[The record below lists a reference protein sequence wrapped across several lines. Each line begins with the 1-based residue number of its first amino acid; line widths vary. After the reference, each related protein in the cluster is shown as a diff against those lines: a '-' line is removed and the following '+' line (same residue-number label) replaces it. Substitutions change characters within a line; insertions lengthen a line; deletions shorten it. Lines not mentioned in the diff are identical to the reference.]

1 MGSMTADD
9 DVIFEPRPTT
19 PRWTHV
25 ALRVADMDASIAW
38 FETFTP
44 LRLITRREDEDGYG
58 AWLGHPE
65 PSEHPFILV
74 LAHFFPHRDP
84 FAGAGFNYLDPFAH
98 LGIEMPSRE
107 DVDAAAALGE
117 VAGCLRFPAQ
127 QMPAPIGYICMLA
140 DPDGNL
146 IEFSFNQG
154 VYAITREVWGGG
166 DSG

>member
-1 MGSMTADD
+1 MSEQDD
-9 DVIFEPRPTT
+9 AIYEPRPTS

-38 FETFTP
+38 YEEFTP
-44 LRLITRREDEDGYG
+44 LRLLVRREDEDGYG

-74 LAHFFPHRDP
+74 LAHFFPDRDP
-84 FAGAGFNYLDPFAH
+84 FAGSDFAARGEAAG
-98 LGIEMPSRE
+98 
-107 DVDAAAALGE
+107 V
-117 VAGCLRFPAQ
+117 LRFPAQ

-146 IEFSFNQG
+146 VEFSFNQG
-154 VYAITREVWGGG
+154 VYATAREIWG
-166 DSG
+166 

>member
-1 MGSMTADD
+1 MSEQDD
-9 DVIFEPRPTT
+9 AIYEPRPTS

-38 FETFTP
+38 YEEFTP
-44 LRLITRREDEDGYG
+44 LRLLVRREDEDGYG

-74 LAHFFPHRDP
+74 LAHFFPDRDP
-84 FAGAGFNYLDPFAH
+84 FAGSDFAALDPFAH
-98 LGIEMPSRE
+98 LGIEVATRAE
-107 DVDAAAALGE
+107 VDDLAARGEAAG
-117 VAGCLRFPAQ
+117 VLRFPAQ

-146 IEFSFNQG
+146 VEFSFNQG
-154 VYAITREVWGGG
+154 VYATAREIWG
-166 DSG
+166 